1 MAIVSGVRFSRPS
14 GDTGQAD
21 PAVAAALDAYARG
34 VGSEHD
40 ALTAI
45 AASRLLVPV
54 VAMLADDPALT
65 ENHMLTKES
74 SEAGGLRGVAHRT
87 SREAGTEKDSEMAL
101 PTLIGNDGRTA
112 VIAFTG
118 TEPLGRWRQDARPVP
133 VAAARVC
140 EAALAEAD
148 ALVIDVAGPVPLAVE
163 GARLRALAD
172 DQPPPPPHEDPDVS
186 AAIAAVTPRFTLEPG
201 GQDTDL
207 TVVLHTADAEE
218 ARRIA
223 GQIAVRLASRLRR
236 GIEVRAAR

>member
-1 MAIVSGVRFSRPS
+1 MAIVSGVRFSKPS
-14 GDTGQAD
+14 GDTGEPD

-34 VGSEHD
+34 TGSEHA

-54 VAMLADDPALT
+54 VAVL
-65 ENHMLTKES
+65 
-74 SEAGGLRGVAHRT
+74 SEQT
-87 SREAGTEKDSEMAL
+87 PAGTEKESEMAL

-118 TEPLGRWRQDARPVP
+118 TEPLRRWRQDARPVP
-133 VAAARVC
+133 VAAPRVC

-163 GARLRALAD
+163 GARLRALAS
-172 DQPPPPPHEDPDVS
+172 DQPPPPPHEDPDVR
-186 AAIAAVTPRFTLEPG
+186 AAIAEVTPRFTLEPS

-207 TVVLHTADAEE
+207 VIILQTADA
-218 ARRIA
+218 AQAQQAA
-223 GQIAVRLASRLRR
+223 GQIALRLAGRLRR
-236 GIEVRAAR
+236 GIEIRTRGPA